1 MPETTLTL
9 NNVSFSYSDHTVVD
23 AVSYAVRPG
32 RMTVICGPNGSG
44 KSTLFALASGQL
56 QPHAGH
62 VELNGQPISD
72 YSAKSRARTM
82 AMLPQSPDAPPELI
96 VRDLVALG
104 RYAHRSRLAGLSDAD
119 NRAIST
125 ALTATDMVSLADRPL
140 AALSGGQR
148 QRAWIA
154 MVLAQEAPLLLLDE
168 PINHL
173 DISHAV
179 ETLDLLKK
187 LVSESGITI
196 VAILHDINLMASH
209 ADDVVLIK
217 DGAVLSAG
225 AFEEV
230 VTEKSISQLYGKTCV
245 FGSIAERSR
254 PFLVVR

>member
-1 MPETTLTL
+1 MSETTLTL
-9 NNVSFSYSDHTVVD
+9 NDVSFSYGDHTVVD
-23 AVSYAVRPG
+23 TVSYAVRPG
-32 RMTVICGPNGSG
+32 KMTVICGPNGSG

-56 QPHAGH
+56 QPQSGF
-62 VELNGQPISD
+62 VQLNAQPIGD
-72 YSAKSRARTM
+72 LPAKSRARVM

-104 RYAHRSRLAGLSDAD
+104 RYAHRSPLSGLSDAD
-119 NRAIST
+119 KDAVDG
-125 ALTATDMVSLADRPL
+125 ALSATDIIDLADRPL

-168 PINHL
+168 PTNHL

-179 ETLDLLKK
+179 ETLDLLKE
-187 LVSESGITI
+187 LVVGSGKTI

-209 ADDVVLIK
+209 ADDVVLMK
-217 DGAVLSAG
+217 DGAILSAG

-230 VTEKSISQLYGKTCV
+230 VTEASISELYGKRCL